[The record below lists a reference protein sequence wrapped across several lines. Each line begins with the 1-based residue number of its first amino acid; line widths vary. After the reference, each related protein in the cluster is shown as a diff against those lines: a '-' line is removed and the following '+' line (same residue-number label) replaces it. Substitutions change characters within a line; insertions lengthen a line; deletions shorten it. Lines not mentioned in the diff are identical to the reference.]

1 MCIRGSHITSPCGRL
16 TLLYRGSTDNAVSP
30 IKMQRKA
37 SCRLANLRAACRA
50 CGPPRT
56 VRARKQGRWDGGS
69 DRERGLA
76 LDGRWVEGRMGVGG
90 GEQQARQ
97 RGPNKLCGRSLKPLY
112 RCCLSNPALCSL
124 LSVCL
129 CNRNPR
135 WPLFPS
141 QRLPPRPPSA
151 VAPALRFNYI
161 LLHPSHTTP
170 RLIFGWHPL
179 DIHNFTCWCRKNED
193 FLIAMSGV
201 LRRKSDP
208 SFLFQAA

>member
-16 TLLYRGSTDNAVSP
+16 TLLYPREHRQRCVAHQDAAQSELQVGHVACGMQGLWATPHSAGAETGALGRGLG
-30 IKMQRKA
+30 QRK
-37 SCRLANLRAACRA
+37 
-50 CGPPRT
+50 
-56 VRARKQGRWDGGS
+56 GR
-69 DRERGLA
+69 LA

-90 GEQQARQ
+90 GEQQDRQ

-112 RCCLSNPALCSL
+112 RCCLSNSALCSL

-135 WPLFPS
+135 CPLFPS

-151 VAPALRFNYI
+151 VVPEPRSIYIPVTPLRDSFLAGI
-161 LLHPSHTTP
+161 RSTSTISLVGVGKM
-170 RLIFGWHPL
+170 R
-179 DIHNFTCWCRKNED
+179 D

-201 LRRKSDP
+201 RRRKSDP